1 MTSSEHLLQLQIQIQ
16 ELLPTLELFLE
27 EDPNINKLNCE
38 NLQSQINSLEER
50 LAIFKHS
57 LSAST
62 HEKINTKVEVESVE
76 LPIEVKQA
84 IEIPAVD
91 SNQQKIEDVQKIE
104 LKKEESVAEQKN
116 ETSSRIIEEVRS
128 TSTLKPLIIG
138 INDKFRFINELFAQ
152 SAPEYSVAIEQINSM
167 STSNEANNYLSNL
180 KSVYEWQENNET
192 VKQFY
197 ALVKKRYS

>member
-152 SAPEYSVAIEQINSM
+152 CAPEYSVAIEQINSM